1 MLDSAPDEAGQAQ
14 RDRHAR
20 RGPASSAR
28 GTTTGLRPLVR
39 HADEPYVE
47 WFAHEHSEGARRY
60 LAAWTSGQRS
70 PIMTFF
76 REQMGAGVPRFYTLL
91 RKLFVEDEARRA
103 LAGGVRQLVVLGAGY
118 DPLAIRLCL
127 EMPDLRAFEVD
138 HPPTQDVK
146 RRALAA
152 HDACP
157 PGLALVPVDFFGR
170 LGRGAPARRWL
181 RPPGAC
187 VLRVRG
193 HAHVPDAE
201 GRRLRVRS
209 GPRPFAQGLALRVHL
224 GGRGAAGDRRQGRPP
239 SARCWKATGEPLQS
253 SCDPAT
259 IDAFLAERGFRMVGA
274 GDAAALRARYLEPH
288 DITRPLSPLEFA
300 VLAEAG

>member
-1 MLDSAPDEAGQAQ
+1 MRQGKPSETAMRVAVGIVG
-14 RDRHAR
+14 AR
-20 RGPASSAR
+20 YDH
-28 GTTTGLRPLVR
+28 GLRPLVR
-39 HADEPYVE
+39 HADERYVE

-76 REQMGAGVPRFYTLL
+76 REQMAQGAALFTLL

-138 HPPTQDVK
+138 HPPTQEVK

-157 PGLALVPVDFFGR
+157 PGLELVPVDFSVDSAEER
-170 LGRGAPARRWL
+170 LRAAGFDPRARAFFVCEGTLMYLTPADADSVFAL
-181 RPPGAC
+181 
-187 VLRVRG
+187 VRG
-193 HAHVPDAE
+193 LSRKGSRFAFTWVDAE
-201 GRRLRVRS
+201 L
-209 GPRPFAQGLALRVHL
+209 LATDAKAAAL
-224 GGRGAAGDRRQGRPP
+224 GKVL
-239 SARCWKATGEPLQS
+239 KATGEPLQS

-259 IDAFLAERGFRMVGA
+259 IDTFLAERGFRMVGA

-300 VLAEAG
+300 VLAEAD